1 MKYALLALPLV
12 LAPACAVARSTDNEP
27 LAAERLAKLTPGTS
41 TAKDVVAMLG
51 APVDVVQLGKRSAYL
66 YSYTATKR
74 AGLWLVVVGLYN
86 VDTRSDRAWVFFD
99 ENQVLTHLGTTLA
112 GDQAE
117 YAMPYENVHD

>member
-1 MKYALLALPLV
+1 MKHAFLALLLL

-27 LAAERLAKLTPGTS
+27 LDAARLAQLTPGTS
-41 TAKDVVAMLG
+41 TAKDVVAVLG

-74 AGLWLVVVGLYN
+74 AGLWLVIVGLYN

-99 ENQVLTHLGTTLA
+99 ENQVLTHLGTTLV
-112 GDQAE
+112 GDKVE

>member
-1 MKYALLALPLV
+1 MKNVLPALLLL

-27 LAAERLAKLTPGTS
+27 LAAERLAQLTPGSS
-41 TAKDVVAMLG
+41 TAKDVVAVLG

-66 YSYTATKR
+66 YRYTATKR

-99 ENQVLTHLGTTLA
+99 ENQVLTHVGATLA
-112 GDQAE
+112 GDEAE
-117 YAMPYENVHD
+117 YALPFEDVHD